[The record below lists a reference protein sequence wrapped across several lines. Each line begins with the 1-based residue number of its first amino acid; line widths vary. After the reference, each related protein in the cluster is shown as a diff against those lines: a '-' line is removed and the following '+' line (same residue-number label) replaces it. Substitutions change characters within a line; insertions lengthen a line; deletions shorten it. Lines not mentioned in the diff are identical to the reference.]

1 MGNCCSYKEFIKE
14 LDYCKSEMTVWGTNY
29 HIMQTVWNI
38 QRKVKE
44 FYPPNGIPQHIMDS
58 MHLMEERMKIA
69 NEQLAITCEQAEE
82 AVKIAEHVNREKF
95 YQNLYDESQV
105 RIKKLEKDIL
115 SLEQLIKDLMT
126 DEKKKQARIQ
136 RENDELHRARQIQAL
151 SQDPVVIK
159 AIQDFHGMDRISR
172 PMTEEEKDG
181 AFNQLLK
188 MKKDYPDIL
197 PSVEQMIK
205 EHKNDTST

>member
-1 MGNCCSYKEFIKE
+1 MA
-14 LDYCKSEMTVWGTNY
+14 
-29 HIMQTVWNI
+29 
-38 QRKVKE
+38 
-44 FYPPNGIPQHIMDS
+44 
-58 MHLMEERMKIA
+58 ERYSIEV
-69 NEQLAITCEQAEE
+69 NEE
-82 AVKIAEHVNREKF
+82 AVKIAEHVNMEKF

-151 SQDPVVIK
+151 SQDPVALK

-172 PMTEEEKDG
+172 PMTQEEKDG
-181 AFNQLLK
+181 AFNQLLN
-188 MKKDYPDIL
+188 MKKEPQDIM
-197 PSVEQMIK
+197 PTIEEYMGSM
-205 EHKNDTST
+205 KNETEK

>member
-1 MGNCCSYKEFIKE
+1 MDERYSIEVNDDAVVIWGDLSIEETFDFLNFFDKKGYKSLTHGYENSTI
-14 LDYCKSEMTVWGTNY
+14 YMRRKS
-29 HIMQTVWNI
+29 I
-38 QRKVKE
+38 
-44 FYPPNGIPQHIMDS
+44 
-58 MHLMEERMKIA
+58 
-69 NEQLAITCEQAEE
+69 EQAEE
-82 AVKIAEHVNREKF
+82 AVRIAEHVNTEKF
-95 YQNLYDESQV
+95 YENLYDESKE

-151 SQDPVVIK
+151 SQDPVAIK

-172 PMTEEEKDG
+172 PMTEEEKGG
-181 AFNQLLK
+181 AFNQLLNL
-188 MKKDYPDIL
+188 KKDYPDIL

-205 EHKNDTST
+205 DHKNDTST